1 MVARRMIPVRP
12 LPPTVAQN
20 SSDSSPSGVRWR
32 ICAVG
37 SQQLHRPDVV
47 AEAAR
52 AVVVLAVDVAGD
64 RAADGDLPGARQHRH
79 PQPERQRRL
88 HQLIEAD
95 AGVDVGQAGV
105 GVDRVDPVQR
115 ASCRSPGRRRS
126 GRCRRRS
133 GPARGRSR
141 PGPPASAT
149 WATALAITSG
159 SGVDSTCATDGA
171 VRPKPVSRVGVVG
184 ISLLNIV
191 KEGTA
196 CARSVQRSRKIT
208 ERCTM
213 KLITVAVPCAITK
226 AAGTRHGSFAN
237 CR

>member
-1 MVARRMIPVRP
+1 MIPVSP

-32 ICAVG
+32 ICPSA
-37 SQQLHRPDVV
+37 SQQLHRADVV

-64 RAADGDLPGARQHRH
+64 RAADGDLPGAGQHRH

-88 HQLIEAD
+88 HQLIEAH
-95 AGVDVGQAGV
+95 AGVHVGQAACRRRSSGSCSA
-105 GVDRVDPVQR
+105 

-141 PGPPASAT
+141 PGRRRRRPGP
-149 WATALAITSG
+149 TALAITSG

-171 VRPKPVSRVGVVG
+171 VRPKPVSRVVVVG
-184 ISLLNIV
+184 MSLLNIV

-196 CARSVQRSRKIT
+196 CGGRVQRSRKIT
-208 ERCTM
+208 DRCTM